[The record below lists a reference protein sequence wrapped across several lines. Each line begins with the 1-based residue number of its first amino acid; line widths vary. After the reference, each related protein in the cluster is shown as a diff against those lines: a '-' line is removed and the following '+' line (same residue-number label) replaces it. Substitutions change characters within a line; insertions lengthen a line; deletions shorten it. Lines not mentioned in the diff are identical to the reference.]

1 MKCSLAFPVKRL
13 GVFVGRKYTK
23 ETIGP
28 KISKGCCLFLTFFS
42 ETTRTIGNRFGRNVH
57 QNSFLFFVFY

>member
-42 ETTRTIGNRFGRNVH
+42 ETTRTIGNRFGRNV
-57 QNSFLFFVFY
+57 Q